1 MTADRRD
8 IPYSQRLQEGEVV
21 AVWPPRVRLRLIDCP
36 WAEYAIVPAGHF
48 HAGKNADAYT
58 TGQRHR
64 VFLLNPHERQP
75 DARYASLR
83 WVEHNPWT
91 QPPRV
96 GDLLPVQV
104 DNMPTGEAAYA
115 IAEHSGIEIRI
126 DRRDLPGSPSKVQE
140 LLDKGDRLEVCIT
153 EVQREH
159 LHIAGSVKQAMA
171 LANQR
176 NREAQRRVLHA
187 GVIETI
193 DREAWA
199 AAHRWPGAE
208 RSAVALCLHD
218 EYFAEH
224 LLRWLSSVGFEV
236 FACKQA
242 GSLLNL
248 LEAADRPDHVL
259 LSSAAWPRDRATE
272 QALRKRLSD
281 PALRLTWLA
290 APGHPVPTL
299 GSNPAVHDGSPAAAV
314 LHSPFELVE
323 LLRTLSA
330 EPGQMIGSL
339 PADEANSEPASLLP
353 AAEHTQLP
361 ATAAA
366 PESTDAARA
375 AQFHVH
381 AYLQELCTACQL
393 TAALWVRQETTSR
406 YRPIAWHGIEPAR
419 LEAARLDRSPLAD
432 VFLKGEAVEVH
443 HLNDSGELAD
453 LAPSATERLCILP
466 LGWRRVGEA
475 EVQEALVLFHAR
487 QDRSQGAPPSPRHFL
502 PGLRL
507 AAEALRLAAAQADLT
522 AFAQI
527 GLNWSAY
534 LHETREAAESLA
546 EKIDQLAEH
555 SRSGAVVGPEQWRVL
570 SKNAWHLRGIA
581 DAELDLVRKRQKVR
595 VSVRATVERVAE
607 LLLHKFDIADCA
619 LSVQVPDLPL
629 SIALPPVVL
638 EQSLRNLLDNA
649 LHFAGLR
656 RAPVAPGA
664 PGAPGAAV
672 AVTVSLAG
680 AKAAGGPAS
689 ALYLDVADNGP
700 GVRADWVAQ
709 VFTPRDTGKDERGS
723 GLGLHYCRTLLR
735 EAGGDLL
742 LTENRRWRRTVF
754 RIALPI
760 RLAGQ

>member
-21 AVWPPRVRLRLIDCP
+21 AASPTRVRLRLIDCP
-36 WAEYAIVPAGHF
+36 WAEYAFVPAGHF

-58 TGQRHR
+58 AGQRHR
-64 VFLLNPHERQP
+64 VFLRHAHERQA

-104 DNMPTGEAAYA
+104 DNMPTSEAAYA
-115 IAEHSGIEIRI
+115 LAESSGIEGGIEIRI
-126 DRRDLPGSPSKVQE
+126 DRRELPGSPGKVQD
-140 LLDKGDRLEVCIT
+140 LLDVGDRLEVCIT

-171 LANQR
+171 LAHQR
-176 NREAQRRVLHA
+176 SREAQRRVLHA

-193 DREAWA
+193 DRDAWA

-224 LLRWLSSVGFEV
+224 LLRWLGSVGFEV
-236 FACKQA
+236 FTCKQA
-242 GSLLNL
+242 GTLLNL

-290 APGHPVPTL
+290 VPGHPIPTL
-299 GSNPAVHDGSPAAAV
+299 AANPAGYDDSPAANV
-314 LHSPFELVE
+314 LHSPFELVQ
-323 LLRTLSA
+323 LLRALSA
-330 EPGQMIGSL
+330 EPGQMISSL
-339 PADEANSEPASLLP
+339 PAGEPKSEPASLLA
-353 AAEHTQLP
+353 AAEHGQLP

-366 PESTDAARA
+366 PESTDAVRA

-393 TAALWVRQETTSR
+393 TAALWVRQETASH
-406 YRPIAWHGIEPAR
+406 YRPIAWHGIELAR
-419 LEAARLDRSPLAD
+419 LEAVRLDRSALNEAFAD
-432 VFLKGEAVEVH
+432 DGHVVEIH
-443 HLNDSGELAD
+443 HLTDSGELAD

-466 LGWRRVGEA
+466 LGRRRVGEA
-475 EVQEALVLFHAR
+475 EVQDALVLFHAR

-656 RAPVAPGA
+656 RAPGRL
-664 PGAPGAAV
+664 GAAV
-672 AVTVSLAG
+672 AVTLGMAG
-680 AKAAGGPAS
+680 AEAPAGPAS

-700 GVRADWVAQ
+700 GIRADWVAQ
-709 VFTPRDTGKDERGS
+709 VFTPRDTAKDERGS
-723 GLGLHYCRTLLR
+723 GLGLHYCRNLLR

-742 LTENRRWRRTVF
+742 LTENRRWQRTVF
-754 RIALPI
+754 RIVLPI

>member
-21 AVWPPRVRLRLIDCP
+21 TASPTRVKLRLPDCP
-36 WAEYAIVPAGHF
+36 WAKYAIVPAGHF
-48 HAGKNADAYT
+48 HAGKNADAYIA
-58 TGQRHR
+58 GQRHR
-64 VFLLNPHERQP
+64 VFLRHAHERQA

-91 QPPRV
+91 QPPQV
-96 GDLLPVQV
+96 GDLLQV
-104 DNMPTGEAAYA
+104 RVDLMPTSDAAYA
-115 IAEHSGIEIRI
+115 LAADGGIDIRI
-126 DRRDLPGSPSKVQE
+126 DHRELPGSPAKVQD
-140 LLDKGDRLEVCIT
+140 LLDVGDRLEVCIT

-159 LHIAGSVKQAMA
+159 LHIAGSVKEAMA
-171 LANQR
+171 LAHQR
-176 NREAQRRVLHA
+176 NRDAQRRVLHA

-224 LLRWLSSVGFEV
+224 LLRWLSSVGFEA
-236 FACKQA
+236 FTCKQA
-242 GSLLNL
+242 SALLNL

-290 APGHPVPTL
+290 APGHPIPILTANPT
-299 GSNPAVHDGSPAAAV
+299 GYDDSSAATV
-314 LHSPFELVE
+314 LHSPFELVQ
-323 LLRTLSA
+323 LLRALSA
-330 EPGQMIGSL
+330 EPGQMIGSS
-339 PADEANSEPASLLP
+339 PVGEAKSEPALLRA
-353 AAEHTQLP
+353 AAEHGQLP
-361 ATAAA
+361 ATATA
-366 PESTDAARA
+366 PESTDAVRA

-381 AYLQELCTACQL
+381 AYLQELCAACQL
-393 TAALWVRQETTSR
+393 TAALWVRQETASH

-466 LGWRRVGEA
+466 LGRRRVGEA

-619 LSVQVPDLPL
+619 LSVQVPDLAL

-638 EQSLRNLLDNA
+638 EQSLRNVLDNA

-656 RAPVAPGA
+656 RAP
-664 PGAPGAAV
+664 GAAV
-672 AVTVSLAG
+672 AVTVGLAG
-680 AKAAGGPAS
+680 AEAPAGLAS

-700 GVRADWVAQ
+700 GVRADWVTR

-723 GLGLHYCRTLLR
+723 GLGLHFCRTLLR

-742 LTENRRWRRTVF
+742 LAENRRWQRTVF
-754 RIALPI
+754 RIVLPI